1 MLQYQGFKEL
11 MRFLTSPFLALLIL
25 LLLALLVPQAR
36 SAAQPCAA
44 ASLSPLSLH
53 VGGMDF

>member
-11 MRFLTSPFLALLIL
+11 MRFPTSPSLTLLIL

-36 SAAQPCAA
+36 SAA
-44 ASLSPLSLH
+44 SLSPLSLH